1 MSNIKFISTNH
12 QNFIFIFQMEFVKYA
27 CNIYRWALS
36 NKQSILFL
44 LTLSSFTYNP
54 NVSTI
59 ERVPLLQWST
69 ILYRYIP
76 YLQFSYHI
84 LNKMSSVV
92 SIDCLWLSMTVDSTV
107 LCKVAMK
114 EKLWNNCYYP
124 PSQKGLYTVYL
135 YISQTTAHKG
145 HVVCFP
151 NVVSIYSTD
160 CIFRKK
166 TKWTKYITIGE
177 MGVGST
183 GATTFDSQWK
193 R

>member
-1 MSNIKFISTNH
+1 M
-12 QNFIFIFQMEFVKYA
+12 KYA
-27 CNIYRWALS
+27 WNIYRWTLS

-44 LTLSSFTYNP
+44 FRLPSFTYNP
-54 NVSTI
+54 NTSPI
-59 ERVPLLQWST
+59 ERVPLLQWNT

-114 EKLWNNCYYP
+114 EKLWNNCYHP
-124 PSQKGLYTVYL
+124 PSQRGSYNLYL

-145 HVVCFP
+145 HVLCYP